1 VLASSTPKGAAVN
14 FAVRS
19 RDATAMSL
27 CLARNQ
33 PGGKTGY
40 LEASLHAWNDCSDSC
55 VSLTVT
61 VCIRP
66 TSGSSLASLTWE
78 QASTATHRVHDDHVH
93 LSAAV

>member
-1 VLASSTPKGAAVN
+1 MLASSTTKGAAVN

-40 LEASLHAWNDCSDSC
+40 LEVRSL
-55 VSLTVT
+55 
-61 VCIRP
+61 
-66 TSGSSLASLTWE
+66 
-78 QASTATHRVHDDHVH
+78 RV
-93 LSAAV
+93 